1 MSAGPNPKLIA
12 TAGPLKGSV
21 FPLTEGEWTIGR
33 SAKNQL
39 RLKDNGVS
47 REHCVFRRSGEQVTL
62 RDLGSHNGTFVNGE
76 RIGEKELRSGAEV
89 RIGASTFLFLT
100 AGEDVPASSGSPDGS
115 TIELRLEDSLYLS
128 STGAPLDAKTSLR
141 AGHDMRLL
149 LRLSTLLHSFRS
161 LYGGQNQPAQNA
173 LSRHLMSLFMDIIPA
188 ARGAVFAPSPDP
200 AAPYVTLAETTPP
213 VEVDGEIFARVAAQG
228 VALNSN
234 GEVLAAPI
242 RVREEVE
249 AVLYFQAARQGAFDE
264 GHLQMLTAVAGMA
277 SVAWENASMLKW
289 LGDENDRLRQE
300 LKIEH
305 GIVGGSVKLRDIQK
319 QIARVAPS
327 NATVLI
333 LGESGTGKE
342 LIARAVH
349 GNSARAAAPFVAI
362 NCAALTE
369 TLLESEL
376 FGYEKG
382 AFTGAL
388 AQRKGKLETASGGT
402 VFLDE
407 IGELPP
413 LLQAKILRVLQE
425 RELQRVGGTQTV
437 KLDIRLLAA
446 TNRDLAEMVK
456 KGAFRQD
463 LYYRLNVVTL
473 NAPALRQRPED
484 IVPLAEH
491 FAAKFARQCGRK
503 IAGISPQARAYLQS
517 YSWPGNVRELENA
530 IERAVVLGIAET
542 ILPEDLPEN
551 VREERP
557 AGISASLY
565 EEAVESAKR
574 QVVLRAFEQAAHDHE
589 SAAKLL
595 GLHPNYLHRLI
606 RALDLRTALK
616 AAARGR

>member
-1 MSAGPNPKLIA
+1 MNPRLI
-12 TAGPLKGSV
+12 TIAGPLKGSV
-21 FPLTEGEWTIGR
+21 FPLPEGEWTIGR
-33 SAKNQL
+33 GAQNQL
-39 RLKDNGVS
+39 SLKDTGAS
-47 REHCVFRRSGEQVTL
+47 REHCLFQRSGEQVVL
-62 RDLGSHNGTFVNGE
+62 RDLRSHNGTFVNGK
-76 RIGEKELRSGAEV
+76 RIGETELQSGAEI
-89 RIGASTFLFLT
+89 RIGASVFVFLT
-100 AGEDVPASSGSPDGS
+100 NGESAPPLHDFAPGS
-115 TIELRLEDSLYLS
+115 TIEMRIEDSLYLTS
-128 STGAPLDAKTSLR
+128 GDHALDASASPR

-149 LRLSTLLHSFRS
+149 LRLSTMLHSFRV
-161 LYGGQNQPAQNA
+161 LCGGQSQPAQNA
-173 LSRHLMSLFMDIIPA
+173 LSRHLISLLTDIIPA

-200 AAPYVTLAETTPP
+200 AIPYVVLAQSDSP
-213 VEVDGEIFARVAAQG
+213 VQIDSGVFQRVAAKG
-228 VALNSN
+228 IALNFN
-234 GEVLAAPI
+234 GEVLAAPVL
-242 RVREEVE
+242 VREQVE
-249 AVLYFQAARQGAFDE
+249 AVLYFQAPENRSFDE
-264 GHLQMLTAVAGMA
+264 GHLQLLTAVAGMA
-277 SVAWENASMLKW
+277 AVAWENASMMKW
-289 LGDENDRLRQE
+289 LSDENDRLSQE

-305 GIVGGSVKLRDIQK
+305 GIVGDSAKLRDLQK
-319 QIARVAPS
+319 QIARAAPS

-333 LGESGTGKE
+333 VGESGTGKE
-342 LIARAVH
+342 LIARAIH
-349 GNSARAAAPFVAI
+349 GNSPRAAGPFMAI

-388 AQRKGKLETASGGT
+388 AQRKGKLEAAAGGT

-413 LLQAKILRVLQE
+413 SLQAKILRVLQE
-425 RELQRVGGTQTV
+425 RELQRVGGAQNI

-446 TNRDLAEMVK
+446 TNRDLPEMIK

-484 IVPLAEH
+484 ILPLAEY
-491 FAAKFARQCGRK
+491 FALKFAHQCGRK

-530 IERAVVLGIAET
+530 MERAVVLGIADT

-557 AGISASLY
+557 AGISATLY
-565 EEAVESAKR
+565 EDAVESAKR
-574 QVVLRAFEQAAHDHE
+574 QVVLRAFEQAGHDHE

-606 RALDLRTALK
+606 RALDLRAALK
-616 AAARGR
+616 AAARAH